1 MYILY
6 IYIYIRIWRSESIIT
21 ASIVVRSPTYECSY
35 ECTECDNWHGRHHPK
50 IVLFSAIARLSVWLT
65 DSLYLAFLLTR
76 SDWKATEMKRSFGQ
90 PALRLS
96 VCPSFGLYAIDDV
109 CLESC
114 SGGQRNTCAPLYSV
128 CDTLIKTHCGF
139 WRLFKYVNQRY
150 ESIGEWTI
158 DVYGRYVRRLFFYVL
173 IRRYFIE
180 LK

>member
-1 MYILY
+1 MYIL
-6 IYIYIRIWRSESIIT
+6 YIYIRIWRSESIIT
-21 ASIVVRSPTYECSY
+21 GSIVVRSPTYECAY

-96 VCPSFGLYAIDDV
+96 VCPSFGLYAIDSV

-139 WRLFKYVNQRY
+139 EGF
-150 ESIGEWTI
+150 SSTWTSGTSQLENEQLTSMDALS
-158 DVYGRYVRRLFFYVL
+158 DVFFSMFWLDVIL
-173 IRRYFIE
+173 
-180 LK
+180 